1 MLILGRRAGESIVLD
16 GGITIV
22 VLACE
27 RGGVRLGIQ
36 APPEVTIL
44 RGEIVQQVE
53 AENRRAPA
61 DPAAARA
68 WLTAF
73 GGAAALPAVADVE
86 APAHEG

>member
-36 APPEVTIL
+36 APPDVTIL

-68 WLTAF
+68 WLSSF
-73 GGAAALPAVADVE
+73 GAAALPAAPDVE
-86 APAHEG
+86 APAHQR